1 MDRQEKEKMRAELRS
16 ILQEGRQAFKGGY
29 STQLKELEEL
39 SRADLDKITPDTT
52 DLEAYDNL
60 VAIVR
65 RASAQNWS
73 QAELRECISEA
84 GELVIRIAKKIPNLL
99 S

>member
-16 ILQEGRQAFKGGY
+16 ILQEGRQAFKGGD

>member
-29 STQLKELEEL
+29 SNQLKELEEL
-39 SRADLDKITPDTT
+39 SRSDLDKITPDTT
-52 DLEAYDNL
+52 DLEAYYNL

-84 GELVIRIAKKIPNLL
+84 GELVIKIAKKIPNLL